1 MLSDGATGKMS
12 VSYFLTAACRM
23 IAAGKKNVWSRR
35 REQNTMG
42 PEHQANLYA
51 GRYRARPRVLVHGL
65 YFLAI
70 VRQFR
75 WTIVALVA
83 AVTIGTLL
91 YRFSPPG
98 KDRDNSWPT
107 SLYGAW
113 MALVA
118 QPLDNPPADWWLKL
132 MCCTYPVVGF
142 IVLGDGVV
150 RLSLLMLSRRRGE
163 TEWMLVMASTYRDH
177 VVLCGLGHLGF
188 RVLEQ
193 LRLSGVDV
201 VCIEKDRDSRLVA
214 QAKAMGVAVLVRD
227 MTEDQALVDAGV
239 KVARAIVS
247 ATNDDIANLEVA
259 LDARRMNPKIRVILR
274 LFDQHLAAKVSDALT
289 LDAAFSS
296 SSLAAP
302 VVAGLAL
309 GAQVISASTVAGV
322 QCLIAEFKAQ
332 PGCALA
338 GLRVADFESR
348 FKVRVLAI
356 TTPDGKSHP
365 HPGQDLVIAANDKV
379 VVHGAVEQLADLTAG
394 CSGSAI

>member
-1 MLSDGATGKMS
+1 MGQHEK
-12 VSYFLTAACRM
+12 
-23 IAAGKKNVWSRR
+23 AGSAPAPGRR
-35 REQNTMG
+35 R
-42 PEHQANLYA
+42 PRFFVRWLY
-51 GRYRARPRVLVHGL
+51 LL
-65 YFLAI
+65 LI
-70 VRQFR
+70 LRQFR
-75 WTIVALVA
+75 WTLAALAA
-83 AVTIGTLL
+83 AVAIGTLC
-91 YRFSPPG
+91 YRMSPPG

-118 QPLDNPPADWWLKL
+118 QPLDNPPGNWYLKL
-132 MCCTYPVVGF
+132 MCCAYPVVGF
-142 IVLGDGVV
+142 ILLGEGVV

-163 TEWMLVMASTYRDH
+163 KEWMQVMASTCRDH

-193 LRLSGVDV
+193 LLLSGVEV
-201 VCIEKDRDSRLVA
+201 VCIERDRESRLVA
-214 QAKAMGVAVLVRD
+214 QAKSMGVAVLVRD
-227 MTEDQALVDAGV
+227 MTEDQALIDAGV
-239 KVARAIVS
+239 KVARAIVA

-259 LDARRMNPKIRVILR
+259 LDSRRINPKIRVILR

-322 QCLIAEFKAQ
+322 QCLIAEFKAE
-332 PGCALA
+332 PNSVLVGR
-338 GLRVADFESR
+338 RVADVEGR

-356 TTPDGKSHP
+356 TTPAGTADSL
-365 HPGQDLVIAANDKV
+365 PGLDTSITANDKV
-379 VVHGAVEQLADLTAG
+379 VVHGAVDRLADLTAACAG
-394 CSGSAI
+394 RGA